1 MSDYYTRRSLNG
13 IWVGDCIGNLGQLY
27 FCHDILKALEQG
39 LFKFGSQLD
48 KFHKQFQY
56 SDDTEEA
63 IVLYNHLRAN
73 KKVIQDSLA
82 QEFATRYYTRDPD
95 GEIYGYGL
103 NTRKVLKDIYDG
115 VHWSTA
121 NKIIKKSEGMP
132 SHIDSLVDSLTS
144 GRGFKE
150 AMGDVNKKLQE
161 QRDAIK
167 GQRLEGSC
175 GNGSAMRV
183 AVLGAYLA
191 ENDKMPDTNVI
202 GEEFSRKD
210 KNLITEAVLQ
220 AEVTHCHPEGIA
232 GSIAITKLA
241 NLITNDKITGTKRT
255 AYSYYQELIRVI
267 PLGLVRD
274 GIERAS
280 TLPLDLPVGKVI
292 EVLGNGQHVT
302 CQDTVPFCCYEVIKH
317 LTDDIDEMYE
327 KAIIET
333 SLAFGDVDTNCAI
346 VGGCIAIISPAPN
359 KWVNFCQEMEGVDRF
374 HLANFTEDVNIPI
387 ISNETGIPEVELQL
401 SPRGPITTKMR
412 KLAGIDKTSK
422 NFPGSESIS
431 KSVWQV
437 NPSEDNG
444 FNELSNI
451 LKELE

>member
-1 MSDYYTRRSLNG
+1 MSSYTRRSLNG

-27 FCHDILKALEQG
+27 FVHDILKALEKG
-39 LFKFGSQLD
+39 IFKFGPQLD

-63 IVLYNHLRAN
+63 IVLYNHLKTN
-73 KKVIQDSLA
+73 KTVVQDTLA
-82 QEFATRYYTRDPD
+82 KEFATRYYTRDSD

-115 VHWSTA
+115 IHWSTA
-121 NKIIKKSEGMP
+121 NKIIKKAEGMP
-132 SHIDSLVDSLTS
+132 SHIDSLVDSLTT

-150 AMGDVNKKLQE
+150 AMSDVNKKLQE
-161 QRDAIK
+161 QRNAIK

-183 AVLGAYLA
+183 AVLGAYLF
-191 ENDKMPDTNVI
+191 ENDSEEDTIVGPN
-202 GEEFSRKD
+202 EFSRRD
-210 KNLITEAVLQ
+210 REIITEAVLQ

-241 NLITNDKITGTKRT
+241 HMIVYDLLTDWPIEKY
-255 AYSYYQELIRVI
+255 YSELLRIV
-267 PLGLVRD
+267 PQGQVRD

-280 TLPLDLPVGKVI
+280 NLPLDLPVGKVI

-317 LTDDIDEMYE
+317 LFVTDNKDRYE

-333 SLAFGDVDTNCAI
+333 SMAFGDVDTNCAI
-346 VGGCIAIISPAPN
+346 VGGCIGIISPPPE
-359 KWVNFCQEMEGVDRF
+359 KWVNFCQPMEGVI
-374 HLANFTEDVNIPI
+374 E
-387 ISNETGIPEVELQL
+387 EGIPEVELNIPETPLTAGSRQL
-401 SPRGPITTKMR
+401 QGG
-412 KLAGIDKTSK
+412 GI
-422 NFPGSESIS
+422 
-431 KSVWQV
+431 
-437 NPSEDNG
+437 
-444 FNELSNI
+444 
-451 LKELE
+451 

>member
-13 IWVGDCIGNLGQLY
+13 IWVGDCIGNLGSLY
-27 FCHDILKALEQG
+27 FCHDILKALKKG

-63 IVLYNHLRAN
+63 IVLYNHLRTN
-73 KKVIQDSLA
+73 GVVIQDSLA

-121 NKIIKKSEGMP
+121 NKIIKKAEGMP
-132 SHIDSLVDSLTS
+132 SHIDSLVDSLTT
-144 GRGFKE
+144 GRGFKD
-150 AMGDVNKKLQE
+150 AMKDVNKRLQE

-191 ENDKMPDTNVI
+191 ENDKMPDTKI
-202 GEEFSRKD
+202 DEEEFSRKD

-241 NLITNDKITGTKRT
+241 NLITEGEITKLKLT
-255 AYSYYQELIRVI
+255 AQEYYQELLRIV
-267 PLGLVRD
+267 PPGQVRD
-274 GIERAS
+274 GIDRAS
-280 TLPLDLPVGKVI
+280 KLAKDLPVGKVI

-317 LTDDIDEMYE
+317 LFLTDPYEMYE

-333 SLAFGDVDTNCAI
+333 SMAFGDVDTNCAI
-346 VGGCIAIISPAPN
+346 VGGCIAIVSPPQYE
-359 KWVNFCQEMEGVDRF
+359 WVNFCQPMEGVDRF
-374 HLANFTEDVNIPI
+374 NLANLTEDVHIPVI
-387 ISNETGIPEVELQL
+387 TG
-401 SPRGPITTKMR
+401 
-412 KLAGIDKTSK
+412 DK
-422 NFPGSESIS
+422 I
-431 KSVWQV
+431 
-437 NPSEDNG
+437 
-444 FNELSNI
+444 
-451 LKELE
+451 